1 VLPLA
6 LYLVGTGPGDATA
19 QTATLVLTGD
29 AAPDGNGTFV
39 EFGIPTLNANG
50 DVAFVGAL
58 SGTQNGSVDSRG
70 IFIVDSQSITELVR
84 TGEQAP
90 DGNGVLSYFAQD
102 FNNFERVAL
111 NDDGE
116 VAFTASL
123 DQTAA
128 GGTDDVGQF
137 GASAVSGLTQFV
149 RISDAA
155 PDGNGEFVL
164 PDIFNPP
171 NGWPL
176 GLNNLGQA
184 TFHGAFTNTSGA
196 VPDETGSIRSDG
208 VTVTPLVRAGDTVPG
223 GGDTFEFVAPEQGSN
238 LAGQVAIRASLIFD
252 EMGGGSR
259 DGLERIYVSTGGVL
273 NEFVRDG
280 TPMSDGNG
288 TLVSIFQ
295 DAPWISEAGNVLF
308 CGFVADTNDG
318 SDSARLILTDG
329 VLLIPIAHL
338 GQLGPRGDFFR
349 FQQFFGVDSN
359 LSNEVAFSASLYRNL
374 VISRTSGIFRT
385 DVGGIVQLLGEGDP
399 VPGGNGTFGDLA
411 GPIFMN
417 NAGEIAFSAAVEGT
431 ANSSDNGIFVI
442 DSNSVVQEVSRL
454 GQPLAGST
462 ILFLMFIDF
471 LGDEGVFSGNTDLA
485 QAGMNGLND
494 AGQVAFMASLA
505 DGNSGVFLWSVP
517 EPSGELLAIA
527 ALATVFVLRGRAARL
542 V

>member
-1 VLPLA
+1 MA
-6 LYLVGTGPGDATA
+6 RGDCIFCRIVAGA
-19 QTATLVLTGD
+19 
-29 AAPDGNGTFV
+29 
-39 EFGIPTLNANG
+39 IP
-50 DVAFVGAL
+50 
-58 SGTQNGSVDSRG
+58 SC
-70 IFIVDSQSITELVR
+70 
-84 TGEQAP
+84 
-90 DGNGVLSYFAQD
+90 
-102 FNNFERVAL
+102 RVY
-111 NDDGE
+111 E
-116 VAFTASL
+116 
-123 DQTAA
+123 
-128 GGTDDVGQF
+128 
-137 GASAVSGLTQFV
+137 
-149 RISDAA
+149 
-155 PDGNGEFVL
+155 
-164 PDIFNPP
+164 
-171 NGWPL
+171 
-176 GLNNLGQA
+176 
-184 TFHGAFTNTSGA
+184 
-196 VPDETGSIRSDG
+196 DETKLAFMDIN
-208 VTVTPLVRAGDTVPG
+208 PVRPG
-223 GGDTFEFVAPEQGSN
+223 HP
-238 LAGQVAIRASLIFD
+238 
-252 EMGGGSR
+252 
-259 DGLERIYVSTGGVL
+259 
-273 NEFVRDG
+273 
-280 TPMSDGNG
+280 
-288 TLVSIFQ
+288 
-295 DAPWISEAGNVLF
+295 
-308 CGFVADTNDG
+308 
-318 SDSARLILTDG
+318 RLILTDG

-442 DSNSVVQEVSRL
+442 DSNSVVQEVARL